1 MRKLVEKLRLF
12 IAIKNWRFTKSY
24 SQDPIHSKWICAYNI
39 LHKYL
44 SWNIFKC
51 SRIPNFVRPNQFFNL
66 WKVSNMTNNLPTR
79 QLRDILGHPTQ
90 TLALFRLVTQSFSVP
105 MEEDRLRTKLLVFS
119 LTEDFHHLNLTG
131 VLCLGKK
138 IDWSFLSGNT

>member
-1 MRKLVEKLRLF
+1 
-12 IAIKNWRFTKSY
+12 
-24 SQDPIHSKWICAYNI
+24 
-39 LHKYL
+39 
-44 SWNIFKC
+44 
-51 SRIPNFVRPNQFFNL
+51 
-66 WKVSNMTNNLPTR
+66 MTNNLSTR

-138 IDWSFLSGNT
+138 ID